1 MTIITLYLQDD
12 LIEQCKK
19 LAKKQKIT
27 LNEFIVK
34 AITEFINEQEAKK
47 CQTDS
52 TLNNKS

>member
-1 MTIITLYLQDD
+1 MAVITLHLDEQI
-12 LIEQCKK
+12 LNQCKT

-34 AITEFINEQEAKK
+34 ALKEFINEQEAKK

-52 TLNNKS
+52 TLNKKF